1 MLGVRGDSSRF
12 SLQVSISGFGFIVLF
27 VQDIDGLTF
36 SPTGIFCDLAPV
48 KKESKM
54 IMLLFDLIAHK
65 TSQKPEDY
73 FPQSKLSL
81 LLESTLGGNFA
92 THFVLTAK
100 QQLTSSFVCSF
111 RDIFFA
117 FFSHFICGNSKTVS
131 QFSSLNDRDTW
142 VNLCLVVGFVE

>member
-1 MLGVRGDSSRF
+1 MFGVRGDLSR
-12 SLQVSISGFGFIVLF
+12 SLLQVSINGFCFIVLF
-27 VQDIDGLTF
+27 VQDIDGFTF
-36 SPTGIFCDLAPV
+36 SPTGIFCDLTPV
-48 KKESKM
+48 KQESKM

-81 LLESTLGGNFA
+81 LESTLGGNFA

-111 RDIFFA
+111 REICFFL
-117 FFSHFICGNSKTVS
+117 HFICGNSKTVS
-131 QFSSLNDRDTW
+131 QFSSLNDRDIW
-142 VNLCLVVGFVE
+142 EFIFGCWLLVL